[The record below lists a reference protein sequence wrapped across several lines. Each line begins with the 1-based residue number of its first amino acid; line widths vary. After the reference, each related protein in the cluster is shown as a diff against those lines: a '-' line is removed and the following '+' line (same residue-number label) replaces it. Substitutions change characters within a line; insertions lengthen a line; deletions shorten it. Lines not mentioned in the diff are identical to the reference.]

1 MKIYIFIILA
11 TAISFISCNTKKNDK
26 ITAETH
32 QTGDGHDHEEGDGN
46 NHKGGKSTGEE
57 HAEEIV
63 FTRQQA
69 EAVGL
74 EIYKVKTG
82 PFSQVIKTSGQI
94 QSAQGDEVTVVAT
107 TNGIVTFPKQ
117 SIIEGTPVGIGATI
131 VTISAKHLYEG
142 DPIAK
147 AKITYE
153 TALKEF
159 KRTEGLVK
167 DKIISIKEF
176 EQSRLKYENAKTA
189 YEAQAANV
197 TPSGVK
203 VTTPIS
209 GYIKNRLVNQGEFVS
224 VGQPIATVSKN
235 RKLQLRA
242 DVAENYFNELRKIRN
257 ANFVVSYNNK
267 AYQLSNLNGR
277 LLSFGKVSNQTS
289 FYIPVTFEFDNI
301 GDFIPGSYVEVYL
314 LGTPLNHVI
323 SVPVTALTEEQGI
336 YFVYIQTGDEEFI
349 KREIAIGESD
359 GENVRVLSGLTPGD
373 KVVIKGT
380 YQVKL
385 ASNSSVLPEGHS
397 H

>member
-1 MKIYIFIILA
+1 MKKYIFIILA
-11 TAISFISCNTKKNDK
+11 AAISLTSCDKKQSDK
-26 ITAETH
+26 KTVETH
-32 QTGDGHDHEEGDGN
+32 QKGDGHNHEEDDGH
-46 NHKGGKSTGEE
+46 NHKEEKNSGEE
-57 HAEEIV
+57 HSDEIV

-69 EAVGL
+69 DAIGL
-74 EIYKVKTG
+74 EVYNVEPGI
-82 PFSQVIKTSGQI
+82 FSQVIKTSGQI
-94 QSAQGDEVTVVAT
+94 QSAQGDEATIVAI
-107 TNGIVTFPKQ
+107 TNGIVSFPAR
-117 SIIEGTPVGIGATI
+117 SIIEGAPVGTGTTI
-131 VTISAKHLYEG
+131 VTISARNLYEG
-142 DPIAK
+142 DPVAK

-159 KRTEGLVK
+159 KRAEGLVK
-167 DKIISIKEF
+167 DKIISEKEF
-176 EQSRLKYENAKTA
+176 EQSRLKYENARTA
-189 YEAQAANV
+189 YEAQATNV
-197 TPSGVK
+197 TASGVK

-235 RKLQLRA
+235 RRLQLRA
-242 DVAENYFNELRKIRN
+242 DVSENYFNELGKIRN

-267 AYQLSNLNGR
+267 AYRLADLNGR
-277 LLSFGKVSNQTS
+277 LLSFGKAADETS

-314 LGTPLNHVI
+314 LAPPQNNVI
-323 SVPVTALTEEQGI
+323 SIPVSALTEEQGI
-336 YFVYIQTGDEEFI
+336 YFVYLQIGEEEFL

-359 GENVRVLSGLTPGD
+359 GKNVRVLSGLSTGD
-373 KVVIKGT
+373 KVVIKGA